1 MKRKNT
7 KKQAK
12 EITSHQITSTTSL
25 KSNARDEFNY
35 RNLGLV
41 LVDAAKIIPNSI
53 V

>member
-1 MKRKNT
+1 M

-12 EITSHQITSTTSL
+12 KITSHQITSTTSL
-25 KSNARDEFNY
+25 RSNARDEFNC